1 MNRSKSHRGGATLE
15 SYTIRPIGYVQSLY
29 AQTNDVPHTH
39 TGWTAEI
46 SHIRLLP
53 KYAKGL
59 GGLTGYSHII
69 VLFWVHRS
77 KEWKMPKNH
86 HKPPHVKIFATRMP
100 VRPNPVGM
108 SVVELIDFSTETG
121 EVAIKGLDALD
132 GTPVLDIK
140 PYIPNFDS
148 CAEAEVPD
156 WVMDHLRSHHHGGH
170 THHDEKTS
178 KDTGRNPSG
187 H

>member
-1 MNRSKSHRGGATLE
+1 MKKPDNHLSVAISNSFSVK
-15 SYTIRPIGYVQSLY
+15 PIGYVKSDY
-29 AQTNDVPHTH
+29 AQTEDVRHTH
-39 TGWTAEI
+39 TGWTTDV

-69 VLFWVHRS
+69 VLFWVHRA
-77 KEWKMPKNH
+77 KEWKMPKHH

-100 VRPNPVGM
+100 VRYNSIGM
-108 SVVELIDFSTETG
+108 SVVELLDFSTDTG
-121 EVAIKGLDALD
+121 QITVKGLDALD

-148 CAEAEVPD
+148 YPKASVPD
-156 WVMDHLRSHHHGGH
+156 WVRKHLHSHHHGGQD
-170 THHDEKTS
+170 HHSHGNNRANNK
-178 KDTGRNPSG
+178 RRA
-187 H
+187 